1 MRFSELEREKLMVSL
16 AGMIAENR
24 KKEGLKLN
32 QPEAVALI
40 TNRLLEGAR
49 AGKSVEDLMN
59 AGATWLTKDDV
70 MDGIAEMI
78 PMIQV
83 EATFPDGTKLITVTD
98 PIR

>member
-1 MRFSELEREKLMVSL
+1 MRLTKREQEKMMISL
-16 AGMIAENR
+16 AGMIAERR
-24 KKEGLKLN
+24 KEKGIKLN
-32 QPEAVALI
+32 QPEAVAYI

-49 AGKSVEDLMN
+49 AGETVADLMSK
-59 AGATWLTKDDV
+59 GATWLTKDDV
-70 MDGIAEMI
+70 MEGIAEMI